1 MGSTYGS
8 RARTVQ
14 AWFVVLVTESAMSH
28 FGPFDMFATPTYFFL
43 VAETAGPVEGGA
55 HTKTRSRLLRRRIIV
70 VVLDGHLV
78 SVTDPTKY

>member
-28 FGPFDMFATPTYFFL
+28 FGPFDMFATSTYFFL
-43 VAETAGPVEGGA
+43 VAETAGPVGA
-55 HTKTRSRLLRRRIIV
+55 RAHIETRSRLLRQRVIA
-70 VVLDGHLV
+70 VVL
-78 SVTDPTKY
+78 Y